1 MNSDLIKIVNATL
14 PALSGSSV
22 TYNEANNIFLSE
34 GYTSAAGNTYFQGI
48 RLSDRL
54 IIDLQLGQ
62 GYRYLFLNGIRIYGY
77 NGREKHLIASRNLN
91 CCAFSEKN
99 SCSECE
105 DMIKDYLYS
114 QSKLMGQT
122 VDDSTLENFAHSL
135 IVETM
140 KNQIDN
146 IKKIC

>member
-1 MNSDLIKIVNATL
+1 MDNNLIKIVNATL

-34 GYTSAAGNTYFQGI
+34 GYTSAAGNTYFQGV

-62 GYRYLFLNGIRIYGY
+62 GYYYLFLNGIRIYGY
-77 NGREKHLIASRNLN
+77 NGHEKHLIASRNFS
-91 CCAFSEKN
+91 CCTFSEKY
-99 SCSECE
+99 SCRECE

-122 VDDSTLENFAHSL
+122 VDNSTLESFAHSL
-135 IVETM
+135 IAETM

>member
-1 MNSDLIKIVNATL
+1 MDNNLIKIVNATL

-34 GYTSAAGNTYFQGI
+34 GYTSAAGNTYFQGL

-62 GYRYLFLNGIRIYGY
+62 GYCYLFLNGIRIYGY
-77 NGREKHLIASRNLN
+77 NGCEKHLIASRNFS
-91 CCAFSEKN
+91 CCTFSERK
-99 SCSECE
+99 SSSECE

-135 IVETM
+135 IAETM

-146 IKKIC
+146 VKKIC